1 MPKKKGGVG
10 RVDHSLCGWG
20 GDGRGRGRRRREG
33 AHALW
38 QMKQL
43 LNSCESS
50 CHLRC
55 ATVCGGG
62 LLCSGVGVVEGQ
74 SCMQELARVAAEK

>member
-1 MPKKKGGVG
+1 MVQEEGGA
-10 RVDHSLCGWG
+10 
-20 GDGRGRGRRRREG
+20 GDKVAEREG
-33 AHALW
+33 AACAPAPPPRRLW

-62 LLCSGVGVVEGQ
+62 LLCSGVGMVEGQ
-74 SCMQELARVAAEK
+74 SCMQELARAAAEK